1 MAIRALDAAGFGV
14 ALAETRPRL
23 YARASV
29 PHTVPWFPRRR
40 EAPEKET
47 PTHEAALPFP
57 DGRSNGRVLITGE
70 RKRAAAEIAN
80 APHTRLEGALV
91 PASFASSLV
100 TKTQSILPVG
110 SRFSSFVGQNLAS
123 VLSVKVIACPCRS
136 TALSLTA
143 ALSGIVCTT

>member
-1 MAIRALDAAGFGV
+1 MLEPERS
-14 ALAETRPRL
+14 TRKGDTN
-23 YARASV
+23 A
-29 PHTVPWFPRRR
+29 
-40 EAPEKET
+40 
-47 PTHEAALPFP
+47 AALSFP
-57 DGRSNGRVLITGE
+57 DGRSNGRVLNTGE

-91 PASFASSLV
+91 LASFASSLV